1 MTKKY
6 SNYKLGEFIGKSEAT
21 IRNIKKN
28 ESDLYEQLVKQY
40 EINLMEKEKMSKKK
54 MIACINGKGGVGK
67 SSILNILA
75 PKVLNSVILNIDFT
89 QSADEINSSDT
100 VDFAKL
106 AEDHTIKE
114 VIETAFDEY
123 DYIFIDTPGDVSGE
137 LMDIIE
143 QIDYFIMP
151 FTPGKRTMDTT
162 IETYNTLFAEGFIEG
177 KHKICM
183 ILNNFVSD
191 DEKDTELKKMESEI
205 KKVVLPNNLEMKIH
219 YTSLKHTQ
227 VMKTIENQQ
236 TSIDNLSVKNK
247 IAYKTAQKRFD
258 TLTRDIINFLELE
271 AEVCNDR

>member
-1 MTKKY
+1 MLKKH

-28 ESDLYEQLVKQY
+28 ELEVYEQIVKQY
-40 EINLMEKEKMSKKK
+40 EMNLKEKEKMSKKK
-54 MIACINGKGGVGK
+54 IIACINGKGGVGK

-75 PKVLNSVILNIDFT
+75 PKVPNSVILNIDFT

-114 VIETAFDEY
+114 VIETAFEEY

-137 LMDIIE
+137 LMDIIG
-143 QIDYFIMP
+143 QVDYFIMP

-162 IETYNTLFAEGFIEG
+162 LETYSTLFAEGFVDG
-177 KHKICM
+177 KHKLCM

-191 DEKDTELKKMESEI
+191 VEKDTDFF
-205 KKVVLPNNLEMKIH
+205 NT
-219 YTSLKHTQ
+219 Y
-227 VMKTIENQQ
+227 
-236 TSIDNLSVKNK
+236 
-247 IAYKTAQKRFD
+247 
-258 TLTRDIINFLELE
+258 
-271 AEVCNDR
+271 